1 MSGYISPVVV
11 FEYFNVG
18 VDVSPVFVREHFNV
32 SDIKAHRKN
41 VSNITTGAL
50 TTVVE
55 EVPL

>member
-1 MSGYISPVVV
+1 MSGYSSPVVV

-18 VDVSPVFVREHFNV
+18 VDVSPVFVRVHFNV
-32 SDIKAHRKN
+32 SDIKARRKN